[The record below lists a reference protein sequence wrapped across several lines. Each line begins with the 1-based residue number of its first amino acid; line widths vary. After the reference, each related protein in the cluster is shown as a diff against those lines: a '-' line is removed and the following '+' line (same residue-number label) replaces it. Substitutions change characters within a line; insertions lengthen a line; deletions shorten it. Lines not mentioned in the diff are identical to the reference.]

1 MDINIKNDSL
11 SVCRAVCRIKNDFST
26 ECDVIVPDSKP
37 DIAKVLQLSAR
48 VKVTNCETQNDRVIV
63 SGIVKLNILYL
74 ADDEEKSVKAID
86 TSCVF
91 SNLFQNSA
99 IEENMLTV
107 ADIDVGSLSYN
118 IANCRKLT
126 VKAVL
131 CGKVKVY
138 SLKDIEFVTDIEGA
152 CVKKKNLSST
162 IIASYAESTANIQD
176 SFELPQ
182 NKYNIREILK
192 TESKISDSDIK
203 VIDDKAIIKGNISV
217 TTLYITENGID
228 FMENEL
234 PFAHVADVSGLRGD
248 MGVDYTLKIEDI
260 QVTPCEDSEG
270 NLRILDINAE
280 LFFRIIGSVTV
291 NKECITDAYIP
302 RGALECKTSTIEVS
316 GVENTLTNQI
326 SFKELINLPD
336 THSAIDTVY
345 RVVARPFIESCAV
358 EGDKVKVSGYSEI
371 YILYLSRDE
380 NAPVYSYKENVDF
393 SMVGD
398 ISDCSLIP
406 NAECKVKTLSYT
418 LNGDKSLELRGS
430 LEITTQCVRHNET
443 EIVLD
448 AKEAEYTPVKRP
460 SIIIS
465 YANDQRGLWH
475 IAKEYNIA
483 GEEILRANG
492 MESEEEITEGKALII
507 PR

>member
-1 MDINIKNDSL
+1 MEINIKNDSL
-11 SVCRAVCRIKNDFST
+11 SVCSAVCRTKSDFST

-37 DIAKVLQLSAR
+37 DIKKVLQLSAR
-48 VKVTNCETQNDRVIV
+48 VKVTNCETQSDRVIV

-74 ADDEEKSVKAID
+74 ADDEEKSVRAID

-99 IEENMLTV
+99 IMENMLTV
-107 ADIDVGSLSYN
+107 ADIDVGNLSYN

-138 SLKDIEFVTDIEGA
+138 SLKDVDFVSDIEGA

-162 IIASYAESTANIQD
+162 IIACHGESTANIQD
-176 SFELPQ
+176 SFELSQ
-182 NKYNIREILK
+182 NKYSIKEILK
-192 TESKISDSDIK
+192 TESKITDSDIK
-203 VIDDKAIIKGNISV
+203 IIDDKAIVKGNISV
-217 TTLYITENGID
+217 TTLYVTENGID

-234 PFAHVADVSGLRGD
+234 PFANVFDVSGLRPD
-248 MGVDYTLKIEDI
+248 MSADYTAKIEDLQI
-260 QVTPCEDSEG
+260 SACEDSEG

-280 LFFRIIGSVTV
+280 LFFRVMGFVTI

-316 GVENTLTNQI
+316 GVEKTLVNQV
-326 SFKELINLPD
+326 SFKEIINLPE
-336 THSAIDTVY
+336 THSPIDTVY
-345 RVVARPFIESCAV
+345 RVIARPFIESCTT
-358 EGDKVKVSGYSEI
+358 EGEKMKIEGYSEI
-371 YILYLSRDE
+371 YILYLSKDE
-380 NAPVYSYKENVDF
+380 EAPVYSYKEDIDF
-393 SMVGD
+393 SAVGD
-398 ISDCSLIP
+398 IMDCSLIP
-406 NAECKVKTLSYT
+406 NSECEVKTLSYT
-418 LNGDKSLELRGS
+418 LGGDKSIEIRGS
-430 LEITTQCVRHNET
+430 LEITTKCVRYSET

-460 SIIIS
+460 SIIVS

-475 IAKEYNIA
+475 IAKEYNIS
-483 GEEILRANG
+483 GEEILMANG
-492 MESEEEITEGKALII
+492 MEAEEEITEGKALII
-507 PR
+507 PK